1 MDASLTTCL
10 FTIFTLQLYN
20 SDIDV
25 NIDEEELALYLAVTV
40 DRKKLE
46 DLDLGD
52 VVHTRIK
59 SGGRNPGITTKEI
72 LKRSEKEK
80 TPSLFHLPV
89 RKPTTDESRKM
100 LSLSIEIAIKAA
112 MSEHM
117 YSFNGQ
123 IRKQETGGAIGN
135 VLTGALAVLY
145 MLYWTK
151 TFLKRLDEAT
161 KNILDFTLYLMKIYV
176 DDCNLAMEAL
186 PLGSRLVDGE
196 VKIIEEEIDKDKDI
210 PDDIRTSNIIVD
222 IANSICHF
230 IKLTVDSPSRNETGW
245 MPLLDLK
252 VQVQQ
257 NQIFY
262 EFYKKKVSNPL
273 LMLNQSAMPSKVKR
287 ASLTQEALRRLRN
300 TKREIP

>member
-1 MDASLTTCL
+1 MLDFVKNSGEGSVLNRRKVCQKINCQKLGRWVDASLTTCL

-135 VLTGALAVLY
+135 VFHRSSGSSVHVVLDKN
-145 MLYWTK
+145 LLEK
-151 TFLKRLDEAT
+151 T
-161 KNILDFTLYLMKIYV
+161 
-176 DDCNLAMEAL
+176 
-186 PLGSRLVDGE
+186 
-196 VKIIEEEIDKDKDI
+196 
-210 PDDIRTSNIIVD
+210 
-222 IANSICHF
+222 
-230 IKLTVDSPSRNETGW
+230 
-245 MPLLDLK
+245 
-252 VQVQQ
+252 
-257 NQIFY
+257 
-262 EFYKKKVSNPL
+262 
-273 LMLNQSAMPSKVKR
+273 
-287 ASLTQEALRRLRN
+287 
-300 TKREIP
+300 